1 MGAGI
6 CSLTVSTG
14 ASIGV
19 AWGLVAFTRA
29 EDQRT
34 VPR

>member
-6 CSLTVSTG
+6 CSLTVPVS
-14 ASIGV
+14 ASIGLRGV
-19 AWGLVAFTRA
+19 YAFTRA